1 MGEIPP
7 RRVVARTLALLA
19 AAVMG
24 LAAVGCGGSAPD
36 RAPGVAVVDA
46 VIDGDTIDVRLAGG
60 VERVRLLGIDTPE
73 IAHPDSPG
81 ECFGDEAR
89 RLTETLVP
97 PGSTVRL
104 ERDIVGRDDYG
115 RILAYVHV
123 HVSDAE
129 PGSGDDVFVNAHL
142 VAEGYATPLFI
153 GPNVARRPAIVDAA
167 RRAQRARLGLWSACA
182 N

>member
-7 RRVVARTLALLA
+7 RRVVGRILVLVAT
-19 AAVMG
+19 AVVS
-24 LAAVGCGGSAPD
+24 AGCGDAG
-36 RAPGVAVVDA
+36 REQAPGVAVVDA
-46 VIDGDTIDVRLAGG
+46 VIDGDTIDVRIAGG

-81 ECFGDEAR
+81 ECFGDEAH
-89 RLTETLVP
+89 RLTETLLP

-115 RILAYVHV
+115 RILAYVRV
-123 HVSDAE
+123 
-129 PGSGDDVFVNAHL
+129 PGAGPGAGDDVFVNAHL

-153 GPNVARRPAIVDAA
+153 GPNIARRPAIIDAA

>member
-7 RRVVARTLALLA
+7 RRVVGRILVLLA
-19 AAVMG
+19 AAVME
-24 LAAVGCGGSAPD
+24 LAAVGCSGSAPD
-36 RAPGVAVVDA
+36 QAPGVAIVDA
-46 VIDGDTIDVRLAGG
+46 VIDGDTIDVRIAGG

-89 RLTETLVP
+89 RLTETLLP

-115 RILAYVHV
+115 RILAYVQV
-123 HVSDAE
+123 
-129 PGSGDDVFVNAHL
+129 PGARPGAGDDVFVNAHL

-153 GPNVARRPAIVDAA
+153 GPNIARRPAIVDAA